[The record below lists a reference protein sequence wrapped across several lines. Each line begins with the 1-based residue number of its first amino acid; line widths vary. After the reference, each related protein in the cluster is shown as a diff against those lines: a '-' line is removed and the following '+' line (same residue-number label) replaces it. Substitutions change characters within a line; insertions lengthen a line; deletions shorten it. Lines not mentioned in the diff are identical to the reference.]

1 MSSQDSD
8 EESYVSDLT
17 ADPKTYGD
25 LSPCGW
31 TTDDEEDAHLMRI
44 NDSSSEEEDVPLPQ
58 PGDMHMKFKKSSLP
72 KRAKLSNNRSIPSR
86 FRQKSKGDLCDK
98 ILKLESEVDDLKE
111 EIALLNYNMKKL
123 KAQFTSSTTSSS
135 PPPKKEQ

>member
-8 EESYVSDLT
+8 GESYVSHLI
-17 ADPKTYGD
+17 ADPKTYGG
-25 LSPCGW
+25 LSPCGR
-31 TTDDEEDAHLMRI
+31 TTDEEEDAHLMRI

-58 PGDMHMKFKKSSLP
+58 PGDMHK
-72 KRAKLSNNRSIPSR
+72 I
-86 FRQKSKGDLCDK
+86 KGDLCDK

-123 KAQFTSSTTSSS
+123 KAQFTSSTTPSS
-135 PPPKKEQ
+135 PPPRKEI

>member
-1 MSSQDSD
+1 MSHTSL
-8 EESYVSDLT
+8 LT
-17 ADPKTYGD
+17 QRPMGTY
-25 LSPCGW
+25 PCGQ
-31 TTDDEEDAHLMRI
+31 TMDEEEDAHLRRI

-58 PGDMHMKFKKSSLP
+58 LGDMRVKFKKSSLP

-86 FRQKSKGDLCDK
+86 FRNKTKGDLCDK

-123 KAQFTSSTTSSS
+123 KAQLSS
-135 PPPKKEQ
+135 PPPSSLPPKEN

>member
-8 EESYVSDLT
+8 GESYVSHLV

-25 LSPCGW
+25 LSPCGR

-58 PGDMHMKFKKSSLP
+58 PGDMHMEFRKSSLP
-72 KRAKLSNNRSIPSR
+72 KRANLSKTQSIPSR

-98 ILKLESEVDDLKE
+98 TLKLELEVDDLKE
-111 EIALLNYNMKKL
+111 EISLLNYNIKKL
-123 KAQFTSSTTSSS
+123 KAQLST
-135 PPPKKEQ
+135 PPKEN